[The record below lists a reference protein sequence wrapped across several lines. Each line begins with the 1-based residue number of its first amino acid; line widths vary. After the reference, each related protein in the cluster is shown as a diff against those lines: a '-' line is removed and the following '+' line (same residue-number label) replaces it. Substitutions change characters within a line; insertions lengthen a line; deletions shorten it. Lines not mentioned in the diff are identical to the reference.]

1 MRTTVGLLLLC
12 LPLVAAWQDPEPAK
26 PGKPAASAQGPA
38 AKNEAAKHAVP
49 GRPARHPLEGVY
61 RLTGRVID
69 GVADRKPSKG
79 YLAITSRHLLL
90 SLASTGPNRKHPLV
104 HAGVREWR
112 PAEQGMRTTARL
124 EYYTDSGGDLHF
136 VKDGDQEVRKI
147 QKMMGG
153 LRVLQGD
160 RTWLEFERIE

>member
-1 MRTTVGLLLLC
+1 MRTYAGLLLLC
-12 LPLVAAWQDPEPAK
+12 LPLAAAWQDPAPAK
-26 PGKPAASAQGPA
+26 GAKGAEASRSRAASSG
-38 AKNEAAKHAVP
+38 VP
-49 GRPARHPLEGVY
+49 GRPSRHPLEGVY

-69 GVADRKPSKG
+69 GIADPKPNKG
-79 YLAITSRHLLL
+79 YLAITARHLLL
-90 SLASTGPNRKHPLV
+90 SLASTGPNKKHPLV

-124 EYYTDSGGDLHF
+124 EYYTDSSGDLHF